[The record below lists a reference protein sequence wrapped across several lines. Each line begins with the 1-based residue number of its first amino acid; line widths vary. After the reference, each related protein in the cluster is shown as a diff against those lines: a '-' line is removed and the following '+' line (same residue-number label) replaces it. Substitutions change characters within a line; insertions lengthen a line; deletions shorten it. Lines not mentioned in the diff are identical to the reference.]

1 MLYGKADSEVL
12 GVFGKLGEESSPC
25 LLSDLAARA
34 CPVPEDV
41 PDFVNLLAQL
51 FAHLLGDETTGGDQA
66 DLAQLHAERLQE
78 LVDLRVRVLSAHHH
92 LHSSSLSSELA
103 FVLILFLIFAA
114 TLLISRVL
122 LSVVAPQRRYHL
134 ALKVEIIGLGCL
146 SVAFFRDVSVLYVNA
161 LDQLQVGV
169 LG

>member
-1 MLYGKADSEVL
+1 MLYSKADSEVF
-12 GVFGKLGEESSPC
+12 GVFGKLGEESTPC
-25 LLSDLAARA
+25 LLGDLAASA

-41 PDFVNLLAQL
+41 PGFVNLLAQL
-51 FAHLLGDETTGGDQA
+51 FAHLLGDETTGGNQA

-78 LVDLRVRVLSAHHH
+78 LVDLRVRVQTAHHH
-92 LHSSSLSSELA
+92 LHSSALSSELA

-114 TLLISRVL
+114 ALLISRVL
-122 LSVVAPQRRYHL
+122 LSVVAPQRRHHL

-146 SVAFFRDVSVLYVNA
+146 SVAFFRDVSVLDVNA